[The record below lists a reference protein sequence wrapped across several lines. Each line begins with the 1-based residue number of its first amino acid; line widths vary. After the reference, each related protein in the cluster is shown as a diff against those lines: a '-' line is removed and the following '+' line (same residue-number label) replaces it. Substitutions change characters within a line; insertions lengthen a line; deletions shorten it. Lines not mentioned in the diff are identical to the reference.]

1 MFKLNFILFLIK
13 RTPVVIAFIFKGF
26 SFSSIETTD
35 CRLRLRYMSFDKMTE
50 NERLSWLF
58 CAYEKLKEGDDRHLK
73 IYKEKNG
80 DVPNYNQFLKLWE
93 NRILYK

>member
-1 MFKLNFILFLIK
+1 MFKSNFILFLIK
-13 RTPVVIAFIFKGF
+13 IIPVVIAFVFIGV

-35 CRLRLRYMSFDKMTE
+35 CRLRLRYISFDKMTE
-50 NERLSWLF
+50 NERLTWLF

-80 DVPNYNQFLKLWE
+80 DVPNYNQFLELWE

>member
-1 MFKLNFILFLIK
+1 MFKSNYILFLIK
-13 RTPVVIAFIFKGF
+13 IIPVVIAFVFIGF

-50 NERLSWLF
+50 NERLTWLF

-80 DVPNYNQFLKLWE
+80 DVPNYSQFLELWE

>member
-1 MFKLNFILFLIK
+1 
-13 RTPVVIAFIFKGF
+13 
-26 SFSSIETTD
+26 
-35 CRLRLRYMSFDKMTE
+35 MSFDKMTE
-50 NERLSWLF
+50 NERLTWLF

-80 DVPNYNQFLKLWE
+80 DVPNYSQFLELWE

>member
-1 MFKLNFILFLIK
+1 MFKSNFILFLIK
-13 RTPVVIAFIFKGF
+13 IIPVVIAFVFIGV
-26 SFSSIETTD
+26 SFSSTETTD

-50 NERLSWLF
+50 NERLTWLF

-80 DVPNYNQFLKLWE
+80 DVPNYNQFLELWE

>member
-13 RTPVVIAFIFKGF
+13 RTPVVIAFIFIGF

-80 DVPNYNQFLKLWE
+80 DVPNYSQFLELWE

>member
-1 MFKLNFILFLIK
+1 MLKSNFILFLIK
-13 RTPVVIAFIFKGF
+13 RILVFIAFIYTGI

-50 NERLSWLF
+50 NQKLTWLF
-58 CAYEKLKEGDDRHLK
+58 CAYEKLKEGDERHLK

-80 DVPNYNQFLKLWE
+80 NLPNYNQFLKSWE
-93 NRILYK
+93 KRIMYK